1 MRDQLRGCIEIKA
14 QGRGLYRFINALH
27 TGRVNCFEEFCSGE
41 VLSLQIYR
49 RDLKKVRALAEK
61 CGVEISAN
69 ELTTLSSSLR
79 RYRRRFGLMAGA
91 LIAAAALIW
100 LSQTILIIEIQGNSA
115 VPDKVILAALEELD
129 IRPGVPAGSIDYI
142 WSEDQLRL
150 KVDGI
155 AWAGMHR
162 SGSRLVV
169 EVTEPVLPPERV
181 RKRLPCNVVASRDA
195 VIVYTVVRDGMLMHK
210 VGDFVPK
217 GTLLISGVTGD
228 DTGHTTF
235 HHAMGD
241 IIGEYQETVT
251 FSGSLA
257 PERCTLT
264 GRRKNRR
271 RIRLFGWK
279 IPLYLGKNK
288 YTSSV
293 SEVSSQQLHLFGKEL
308 PIAVERERLSETK
321 LTQQQLTEE
330 ELSAELIEKVYLYE
344 KNFLSGDTKII
355 SRNIER
361 SSDEEGMT
369 LTVEYTLQGDI
380 CSQRDI
386 FLA

>member
-14 QGRGLYRFINALH
+14 RGRGLYRFINALH

-49 RDLKKVRALAEK
+49 RDLKKVMALAEK

-195 VIVYTVVRDGMLMHK
+195 VIVYTVVR
-210 VGDFVPK
+210 
-217 GTLLISGVTGD
+217 
-228 DTGHTTF
+228 
-235 HHAMGD
+235 
-241 IIGEYQETVT
+241 
-251 FSGSLA
+251 
-257 PERCTLT
+257 
-264 GRRKNRR
+264 
-271 RIRLFGWK
+271 
-279 IPLYLGKNK
+279 
-288 YTSSV
+288 
-293 SEVSSQQLHLFGKEL
+293 
-308 PIAVERERLSETK
+308 
-321 LTQQQLTEE
+321 
-330 ELSAELIEKVYLYE
+330 
-344 KNFLSGDTKII
+344 
-355 SRNIER
+355 
-361 SSDEEGMT
+361 
-369 LTVEYTLQGDI
+369 
-380 CSQRDI
+380 
-386 FLA
+386 